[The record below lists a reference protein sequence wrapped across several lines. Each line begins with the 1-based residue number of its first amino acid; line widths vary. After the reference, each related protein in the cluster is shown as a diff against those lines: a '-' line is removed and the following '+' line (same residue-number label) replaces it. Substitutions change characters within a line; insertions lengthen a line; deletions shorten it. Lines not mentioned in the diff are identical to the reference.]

1 VEPQRILEIA
11 RHINSGDRE
20 AFAFIVEEYQHFV
33 YNFSLRLTGNR
44 DSAYDLASEVFLRV
58 FQQLSKY
65 RPDYP
70 FKSWLGR
77 VTYTTGLNFLRKRRG
92 EIQLDALTDDVPF
105 EVRDDS
111 HLPEEIVLDEATKK
125 EIQVAIMKLKTDF
138 RAIIILCD
146 IEEVSYEDTANIL
159 GIPMG
164 TVRSRLSRAR
174 DALRKILN
182 GT

>member
-11 RHINSGDRE
+11 RSIASGDRE
-20 AFAFIVEEYQHFV
+20 TFSSIVEEYQHFV

-44 DSAYDLASEVFLRV
+44 DAAYDLASEVFLRV
-58 FQQLSKY
+58 FQQIHKY
-65 RPDYP
+65 RPEYP

-77 VTYTTGLNFLRKRRG
+77 VTYTTGLNFMRKRKG
-92 EIQLDALTDDVPF
+92 EIQLDALTEDVPF
-105 EVRDDS
+105 EVCDDS
-111 HLPEEIVLDEATKK
+111 HLPEEIVLDHSTKQ
-125 EIQVAIMKLKTDF
+125 EVQTAMMKLKTDF
-138 RAIIILCD
+138 RAIIVLCD
-146 IEEVSYEDTANIL
+146 IEEVSYEEASRIL

-174 DALRKILN
+174 DALRRILN